1 MGIERRLPSKVAG
14 EPLEPGKVRAK
25 IVGLETFRETGSLQA
40 TTAPAPEPPPDHGN
54 AESATYRG

>member
-1 MGIERRLPSKVAG
+1 MSIERRLPSKIAG

-40 TTAPAPEPPPDHGN
+40 TSTPPEDPPPDWGN
-54 AESATYRG
+54 AESINSRI